1 MKWEIIF
8 KEFEPRLIS
17 LSKNS
22 SDGTIHINQI
32 YDIIEDIVGID
43 NRTKK
48 NIIDILVRRELLTR
62 VSPKV
67 FYYLPYADAHPEK
80 FKRETDP
87 PEFGEVK

>member
-1 MKWEIIF
+1 MKWENIF

-32 YDIIEDIVGID
+32 YDIIEEVVGID

-67 FYYLPYADAHPEK
+67 FYYAPYAYAHPEK
-80 FKRETDP
+80 FIGKKDP
-87 PEFGEVK
+87 PESWEVK